1 MTVVNVRQLRACLP
15 VINGGSVCSSGIKV
29 VQARVVLILDIICH
43 LILTLLFNV
52 IIFSFKTRWTQ

>member
-15 VINGGSVCSSGIKV
+15 VINGGSVSSSGIKV

-43 LILTLLFNV
+43 LILTLLFIV
-52 IIFSFKTRWTQ
+52 IIFFL